1 MSKIYSLNGGGYV
14 AVTEKDGKAI
24 VSEHTDIV
32 SAAKWVESIENRKE
46 KEDEKDSCNNCDN
59 SSCGI
64 DGRE

>member
-32 SAAKWVESIENRKE
+32 SAAKWIESIDRKE

-59 SSCGI
+59 SVSCIGF
-64 DGRE
+64 RA